1 MLDILITVGTVY
13 LVCALL
19 ASLIVMVAIWQ
30 QWKRFDKKWNE
41 MNESF
46 NENRNWSTGRKAK

>member
-1 MLDILITVGTVY
+1 MLDILITVGIVY

-19 ASLIVMVAIWQ
+19 ASLIVMVAIWK

-41 MNESF
+41 MDKSF
-46 NENRNWSTGRKAK
+46 NEHRNWSTGRKAK

>member
-19 ASLIVMVAIWQ
+19 ASLIVMAAFWQ
-30 QWKRFDKKWNE
+30 QWKRFNKKWDE
-41 MNESF
+41 MKRDLD
-46 NENRNWSTGRKAK
+46 ENHNWSTGRKAK